1 VVTGLR
7 KSGASAGSAT
17 AFFLGN
23 PALNP
28 AVLVFLLLTPGLGWQ
43 WAVLRLVLAVALVFG
58 TAAIVNRMAP
68 PESVAM
74 HPIHEASADP
84 AAPAPQGPLALRWLK
99 SLATLT
105 ISLIPEYIVMIL
117 LLGAVRAFVFPK
129 AGPELGN
136 SLIVIV
142 GLALAGVL
150 FAIPTA
156 GEIPIIQTMR
166 GFGMGAGPA
175 GALLLTLAP
184 VSLPSLIMV
193 GRVFPKRVLV
203 AIGASVLAAGIA
215 AGLIATALGL

>member
-7 KSGASAGSAT
+7 KSGASPASAT

-28 AVLVFLLLTPGLGWQ
+28 AVLVFIALTPGLGPR
-43 WAVLRLVLAVALVFG
+43 WALLRLGLAIVLVFG
-58 TAAIVNRMAP
+58 TAAIVNRL
-68 PESVAM
+68 SKDTVTQV
-74 HPIHEASADP
+74 HTIHEASEDI
-84 AAPAPQGPLALRWLK
+84 AAPGPSGQLALRWLK
-99 SLATLT
+99 SLLTLT
-105 ISLIPEYIVMIL
+105 ISLVPEYIIMIL
-117 LLGAVRAFVFPK
+117 ALGAVRAFLFPK

-136 SLIVIV
+136 SILVIL
-142 GLALAGVL
+142 GLALAGTL

-193 GRVFPKRVLV
+193 SRVFHKRVLL
-203 AIGASVLAAGIA
+203 AIGLAVLATGILG
-215 AGLIATALGL
+215 GLIAATLAL